1 MRKMSIKG
9 VLNLFFSMSL
19 ISTALTAGACAP
31 DMAPLI
37 LVVPTGEE
45 ML

>member
-9 VLNLFFSMSL
+9 VLNLFLSMSL
-19 ISTALTAGACAP
+19 ISTDLTAGACALGD
-31 DMAPLI
+31 DMDKNPRQKL
-37 LVVPTGEE
+37 L